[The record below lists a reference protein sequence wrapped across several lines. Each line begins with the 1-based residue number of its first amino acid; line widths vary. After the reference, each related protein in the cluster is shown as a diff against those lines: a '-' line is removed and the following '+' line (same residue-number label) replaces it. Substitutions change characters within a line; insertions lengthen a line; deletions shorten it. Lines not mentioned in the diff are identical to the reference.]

1 MCKRGYQMK
10 RKTILPVSLFSL
22 ALLTLPVVNSHAHPN
37 HMSFENVEHEAQ
49 INQTDQVI
57 KTDVLLHDT
66 QEQPAKTSSI
76 RPAPVRKSKGLNTPA
91 RTIRQAGYLAGQ
103 LASAISK

>member
-1 MCKRGYQMK
+1 MK

-49 INQTDQVI
+49 INQNDQII

-66 QEQPAKTSSI
+66 QEQRHKHRDVIPCKDQQH
-76 RPAPVRKSKGLNTPA
+76 K
-91 RTIRQAGYLAGQ
+91 
-103 LASAISK
+103 ASPCKKK